1 MDYFLRVTIV
11 GKKKNITGTVFDK
24 EEYTDYFSRVI
35 LLLIIL
41 YKTSDLLS

>member
-11 GKKKNITGTVFDK
+11 GKKNVTGTVFDK
-24 EEYTDYFSRVI
+24 EEDTDYFSRVI